1 MFSTSLTRSGRKWT
15 ISVFFVFSFAMFPA
29 NVIAPSPIY
38 QSWFRAPIFQQQ
50 QQQHLQQQQPS
61 VLHHPGYVIDGLL
74 PRSDRDTSPSGR
86 SSSDGSVMT
95 SDAATA
101 MAAAQA
107 AFLAAAAAASDGD
120 TRQAFNMYR
129 YRQYQLHQ
137 QHIQAQN
144 TLAAMS
150 CTASSC
156 PTTHQQDTTR
166 YTMKKE
172 PDSGDF
178 DDTELVHHSDRR
190 SPSTSPSSVPKSSP
204 PRLKF
209 SVSAILSSEISP
221 KNRKGEPD

>member
-1 MFSTSLTRSGRKWT
+1 
-15 ISVFFVFSFAMFPA
+15 MFPA

-50 QQQHLQQQQPS
+50 QQQQQLQQQAS
-61 VLHHPGYVIDGLL
+61 VLHHPGYLIDSLL
-74 PRSDRDTSPSGR
+74 PRSDSDASPSGR
-86 SSSDGSVMT
+86 NSSDGCSMT

-107 AFLAAAAAASDGD
+107 AFLAAAAAASAATDGD

-137 QHIQAQN
+137 QHMQAQS

-150 CTASSC
+150 CSASTCPTAS
-156 PTTHQQDTTR
+156 QQETR
-166 YTMKKE
+166 GYVATMKKE

-178 DDTELVHHSDRR
+178 DDADMVHHSDRR
-190 SPSTSPSSVPKSSP
+190 SPSASPSSVPKSSP

-221 KNRKGEPD
+221 KNRKGEFN